1 MPKIVSTVQ
10 KERFEKYHTFFTSDW
25 DVCYLPVP
33 YTQEQLSEA
42 LHGAEYLFVGSVD
55 TVCASVFRNNPQLK
69 LVHTEGSG
77 YDRVDTEA
85 AAKMGIPVCNNHGVN
100 NAAVAEH
107 AIGLMLA
114 ALRRTSLRD
123 RQIRTDG
130 YSACQRK
137 ARAEGE
143 NELMEKKI
151 GLIGM
156 GAIGREVVKRL
167 QGWECELC
175 FYDAFPPPEDFIKKW
190 NLHYMSKEDL
200 VSDCDIISVHLPVLK
215 STINILDKPEFDRM
229 KPTAIVI
236 NTARGSIVNQE
247 ALIDALITRKI
258 AGCALDTI
266 DPEPMPQDHPLLMLP
281 EEISER
287 VIMTP
292 HIAGTT
298 DEAFSRMLR
307 DAIDNFVRV
316 SSGEAPL
323 RVVNLWPTGQGT
335 GAETISS
342 DNAPKCKHASTLN

>member
-1 MPKIVSTVQ
+1 MENLYGTTANSYIVIDLQKLRRNVLKITAVLGNGV
-10 KERFEKYHTFFTSDW
+10 KF
-25 DVCYLPVP
+25 LPVLKGNA
-33 YTQEQLSEA
+33 YG
-42 LHGAEYLFVGSVD
+42 HGLAEVG
-55 TVCASVFRNNPQLK
+55 AF
-69 LVHTEGSG
+69 LVRECGIDMLCVGPS
-77 YDRVDTEA
+77 TEA
-85 AAKMGIPVCNNHGVN
+85 ECLRSF
-100 NAAVAEH
+100 
-107 AIGLMLA
+107 GL
-114 ALRRTSLRD
+114 T
-123 RQIRTDG
+123 
-130 YSACQRK
+130 
-137 ARAEGE
+137 
-143 NELMEKKI
+143 
-151 GLIGM
+151 
-156 GAIGREVVKRL
+156 
-167 QGWECELC
+167 
-175 FYDAFPPPEDFIKKW
+175 
-190 NLHYMSKEDL
+190 
-200 VSDCDIISVHLPVLK
+200 CDILTLGGTPFNNIPYLPVLK